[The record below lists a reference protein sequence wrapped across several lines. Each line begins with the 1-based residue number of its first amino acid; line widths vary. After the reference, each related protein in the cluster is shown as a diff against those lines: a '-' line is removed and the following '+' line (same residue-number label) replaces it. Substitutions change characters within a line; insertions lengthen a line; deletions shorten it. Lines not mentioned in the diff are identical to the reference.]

1 MTRQGDGQFFI
12 LRKTL
17 LCRRCG
23 VVVCLFQKP
32 VVLPLT
38 SSLFSE
44 DTFLRSIFMLYVVTY
59 HFWYCHDVCGFF
71 PLQTVQDHLFHVCT
85 LLWCDVTPLLSF
97 PHHVWRCFFLV
108 VYFLLYIGCR
118 TYIFFILTTS
128 YGFDSFLKH
137 WIRSTRHCNNQC
149 HVLEDFFILY
159 VVQ

>member
-1 MTRQGDGQFFI
+1 MVNF
-12 LRKTL
+12 LYCVK
-17 LCRRCG
+17 LCCVDD
-23 VVVCLFQKP
+23 VVLSVCLFQKT

-38 SSLFSE
+38 SSIFSE
-44 DTFLRSIFMLYVVTY
+44 DTFLRTIFMLYVVTY

-71 PLQTVQDHLFHVCT
+71 HFKQFKIIFFTFARFCG
-85 LLWCDVTPLLSF
+85 VTSHFCCHF

>member
-1 MTRQGDGQFFI
+1 MSTMWC
-12 LRKTL
+12 
-17 LCRRCG
+17 CRMSVPKAG
-23 VVVCLFQKP
+23 GITVNKFP
-32 VVLPLT
+32 
-38 SSLFSE
+38 
-44 DTFLRSIFMLYVVTY
+44 FLRGHIFEV
-59 HFWYCHDVCGFF
+59 HFYALCGDISLLILPWCLWFF